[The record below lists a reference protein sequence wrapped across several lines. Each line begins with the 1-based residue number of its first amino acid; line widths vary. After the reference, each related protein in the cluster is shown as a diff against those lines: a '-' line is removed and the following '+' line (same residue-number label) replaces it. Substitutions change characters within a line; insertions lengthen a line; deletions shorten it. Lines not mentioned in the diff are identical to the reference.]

1 MYLNKKGM
9 LCYVLIS
16 PCWKLHVQFK
26 MSNIIRDIDK
36 ELGIQR
42 RKNNGEL
49 PQIPEM
55 FSLKKVRM

>member
-42 RKNNGEL
+42 RKNNGGTA
-49 PQIPEM
+49 PDTRN
-55 FSLKKVRM
+55 V